1 MGDLSSQ
8 QLRFLMISTACLF
21 NIYHI
26 LGVNICHCHFRVGNW
41 GQDYTLRG
49 KELEGRNW
57 SWWYMPAFES
67 VLELHV
73 SGYHQLL
80 NPLSRICGGH
90 TTEKGVT
97 IPQQQLQQ
105 LLEALRALSIPL
117 TLAYSA
123 PGSKFQKHLLCMSTS
138 LYLPQTWPCFQ
149 KTPWQILPAISIDLN
164 HISGM
169 MHS

>member
-1 MGDLSSQ
+1 
-8 QLRFLMISTACLF
+8 
-21 NIYHI
+21 
-26 LGVNICHCHFRVGNW
+26 
-41 GQDYTLRG
+41 
-49 KELEGRNW
+49 
-57 SWWYMPAFES
+57 MPVFES

-80 NPLSRICGGH
+80 NPLSRLFDGH

-97 IPQQQLQQ
+97 ILQQQQQ

-138 LYLPQTWPCFQ
+138 LYPPQTWPF
-149 KTPWQILPAISIDLN
+149 I
-164 HISGM
+164 
-169 MHS
+169 